1 MYGRLAL
8 VITLALTAAP
18 GAAVAAPPD
27 PAALEAVTEL
37 VDGEMW
43 QKVTY
48 RVHRGEEVT
57 AALGVISVQA
67 APVRGLV
74 AEVRAYGDLEFTR
87 HYRNCWYTTGTDAE
101 IAWCQF
107 DDAIVPGHG
116 GLTLEAPMVSVRPD
130 AAPGHIHGL
139 PFRWQSLSWAASRG
153 GLRKVV
159 DYFKVPGAAVT
170 RGTDGVVGLRGR
182 ALPMADI
189 RTNGNFAPLELVD
202 GPAPASPSAFPA
214 TSSPSA
220 TASPA
225 PSATA
230 SPSPAATAS
239 PSRAATAPP
248 SAAATVAG
256 TGQDPGAEPGAGP
269 GAEPGA
275 GPGAEPGA
283 GPGEEPGGAG
293 LPVTGGQ
300 TAGAAGIG
308 VALLLSGVATL
319 MLARRRRQLY

>member
-1 MYGRLAL
+1 MATRPLVRL
-8 VITLALTAAP
+8 TLATLAVTPVVLTAAP

-37 VDGEMW
+37 VDGQMW

-48 RVHRGEEVT
+48 PVRRGEEVI
-57 AALGVISVQA
+57 APLGVISVQA

-107 DDAIVPGHG
+107 DDAVVPGHG

-130 AAPGHIHGL
+130 AAPGRIHGL

-170 RGTDGVVGLRGR
+170 RGTDGVAGLRAR

-189 RTNGNFAPLELVD
+189 RANGNFAPLELVD
-202 GPAPASPSAFPA
+202 GPSASPSV
-214 TSSPSA
+214 T
-220 TASPA
+220 T
-225 PSATA
+225 
-230 SPSPAATAS
+230 SPSPAVTAHPS
-239 PSRAATAPP
+239 PAAP
-248 SAAATVAG
+248 VAG
-256 TGQDPGAEPGAGP
+256 AGEDPGAMPD
-269 GAEPGA
+269 AEPGS
-275 GPGAEPGA
+275 
-283 GPGEEPGGAG
+283 AG
-293 LPVTGGQ
+293 LPVTGS
-300 TAGAAGIG
+300 AGLPVTGGIG
-308 VALLLSGVATL
+308 VALLLSGVVAL
-319 MLARRRRQLY
+319 LIARRRRHLY

>member
-1 MYGRLAL
+1 MSGRLAL
-8 VITLALTAAP
+8 VTTLVLAAAP

-48 RVHRGEEVT
+48 PVHRGEEVI
-57 AALGVISVQA
+57 APLGVISVQA

-74 AEVRAYGDLEFTR
+74 AEVRAYGDLTFTR

-107 DDAIVPGHG
+107 DDAVVPGHG

-130 AAPGHIHGL
+130 AAPGNVHGL

-170 RGTDGVVGLRGR
+170 RGTDGVVGLRAR

-189 RTNGNFAPLELVD
+189 RTNGNFAPLELVN
-202 GPAPASPSAFPA
+202 GPAPASPS
-214 TSSPSA
+214 TSPG
-220 TASPA
+220 
-225 PSATA
+225 
-230 SPSPAATAS
+230 
-239 PSRAATAPP
+239 
-248 SAAATVAG
+248 AG
-256 TGQDPGAEPGAGP
+256 EDPGAEPG
-269 GAEPGA
+269 GAN
-275 GPGAEPGA
+275 
-283 GPGEEPGGAG
+283 PGGAG
-293 LPVTGGQ
+293 LPITGSRTTR
-300 TAGAAGIG
+300 TAG
-308 VALLLSGVATL
+308 
-319 MLARRRRQLY
+319 

>member
-1 MYGRLAL
+1 MATRPHGRLAL
-8 VITLALTAAP
+8 ATFAVTLVALTATP

-107 DDAIVPGHG
+107 DDAVVPGHG

-130 AAPGHIHGL
+130 AAPWHIHGL

-170 RGTDGVVGLRGR
+170 RGTDGVVGLRAR

-189 RTNGNFAPLELVD
+189 RANGNFAPLELVD
-202 GPAPASPSAFPA
+202 GPPPARPS
-214 TSSPSA
+214 
-220 TASPA
+220 ASPA
-225 PSATA
+225 ASSPSATA
-230 SPSPAATAS
+230 SPSPAATAAPSS
-239 PSRAATAPP
+239 PATAAPAP
-248 SAAATVAG
+248 AATVAG
-256 TGQDPGAEPGAGP
+256 TGQVPGAKPDQGP
-269 GAEPGA
+269 GAEPG
-275 GPGAEPGA
+275 
-283 GPGEEPGGAG
+283 GAG
-293 LPVTGGQ
+293 LAVTGGR
-300 TAGAAGIG
+300 TAGTAGIG
-308 VALLLSGVATL
+308 VALLISGLATVL
-319 MLARRRRQLY
+319 VARRRRRLY